1 MVGSWARGGLK
12 WFEAKLNHGIK
23 AKLTQEDKNN

>member
-12 WFEAKLNHGIK
+12 WFEAKLNHSIK
-23 AKLTQEDKNN
+23 VNLVQEDKRN